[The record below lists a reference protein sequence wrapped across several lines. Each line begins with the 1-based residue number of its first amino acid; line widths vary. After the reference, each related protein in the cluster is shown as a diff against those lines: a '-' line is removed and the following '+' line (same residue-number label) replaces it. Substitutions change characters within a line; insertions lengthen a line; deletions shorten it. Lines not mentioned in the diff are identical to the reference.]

1 MRRPEFWDGRGA
13 LATGLAPLGWAYGL
27 AGRLRRRLTTPVRV
41 PVPVLCVGNLT
52 VGGSG
57 KTPVAMALA
66 RRLREA
72 GRNPHL
78 LSRGYGGRERG
89 PLRVDPARHDAGTV
103 GDEPLLLAEVA
114 PTWVARDRPA
124 GARAACAAG
133 ADVIVMDDGFQ
144 NPTLAHDLALVVID
158 GETGFGNG
166 RLLPAG
172 PLRERVRDGLARAGA
187 VVRMGPD
194 RAAIGALLPPHL
206 PCLAAELRPAAGAP
220 DLRGQAVI
228 AFAGI
233 GRPGKL
239 FAAIEAGGA
248 QLLAGHA
255 FADHHPYRRDE
266 IESLL
271 AAAERAGAVVVTTVK
286 DRVRLPRDL
295 RDRVRALPVEV
306 VWSDPAAVDGLLARL
321 RCSRPITLR

>member
-1 MRRPEFWDGRGA
+1 MRRPDFWDENGA
-13 LATGLAPLGWAYGL
+13 LARALAPLGWTYGL
-27 AGRLRRRLTTPVRV
+27 AGRVRRRLTTPVRV

-57 KTPVAMALA
+57 KTPVAIALA

-72 GRNPHL
+72 GRSPHVL
-78 LSRGYGGRERG
+78 TRGYGGRERG
-89 PLRVDPARHDAGTV
+89 PLQVDPARHDASAV

-124 GARAACAAG
+124 GARAALAAG

-144 NPTLAHDLALVVID
+144 NPSLVQDLRLVVID
-158 GETGFGNG
+158 GETGFGNR

-172 PLRERVRDGLARAGA
+172 PLRERVSDGLARATA

-194 RAAIGALLPPHL
+194 RAGIDALLPPGL
-206 PCLAAELRPAAGAP
+206 PRLAAELRPGAGAP
-220 DLRGQAVI
+220 DLRGRAVI

-233 GRPGKL
+233 GRPGKF
-239 FAAIEAGGA
+239 FATLEREGA
-248 QLLAGHA
+248 KLLARHA
-255 FADHHPYRRDE
+255 FADHHGYRRDE

-271 AAAERAGAVVVTTVK
+271 TAAERAGAVLVTTAK

-295 RDRVRALPVEV
+295 RDRVQALPVEV
-306 VWSDPAAVDGLLARL
+306 AWSDPAAVDRLLAMMGR
-321 RCSRPITLR
+321 SRAFTL